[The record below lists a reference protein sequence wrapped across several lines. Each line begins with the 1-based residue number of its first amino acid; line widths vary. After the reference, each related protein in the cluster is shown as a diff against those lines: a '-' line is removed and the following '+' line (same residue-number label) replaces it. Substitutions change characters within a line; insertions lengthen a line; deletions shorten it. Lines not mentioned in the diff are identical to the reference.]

1 MPEESESRTR
11 PKPRIESLSDMV
23 FGLALSVGAI
33 TLVGNPPTNTTEL
46 ASDIATFAFSFL
58 ILINVWMRYTKIMSV
73 LPLENRWTISLN
85 TFLLFIV
92 SIEPFL
98 FNLFFRTN
106 SSTSPGYYNV
116 LSIAYG
122 ADLGILMLILGFFT
136 TVLADEQRKL
146 VPKDMLKEFN
156 YDAISFY
163 FSAALFFVSALIPL
177 SVPGIGIPLRFDLW
191 LVPFLVGALRRRGRD
206 VIKEVQRSRPKSK
219 RIAS

>member
-1 MPEESESRTR
+1 MPEKAESPSR

-33 TLVGNPPTNTTEL
+33 TLVGNPPTNAIEL
-46 ASDIATFAFSFL
+46 VSDVATFAFSFL

-85 TFLLFIV
+85 TLLLFIV

-98 FNLFFRTN
+98 FNLFFRT
-106 SSTSPGYYNV
+106 SSFTSPAYYNV
-116 LSIAYG
+116 LAIAYG
-122 ADLGILMLILGFFT
+122 TDLGVLMLILGFFT

-146 VPKDMLKEFN
+146 IPKDMMREFT

-163 FSAALFFVSALIPL
+163 FSAALFFVSALIPI

-191 LVPFLVGALRRRGRD
+191 LIPFVISTIRRRGRN
-206 VIKEVQRSRPKSK
+206 VINEVQKARSEGKSTVT
-219 RIAS
+219 

>member
-1 MPEESESRTR
+1 MADGSESPSR

-33 TLVGNPPTNTTEL
+33 TLVGNPPTNATEL
-46 ASDIATFAFSFL
+46 VSDIATFAFSFL

-85 TFLLFIV
+85 TLLLFIV

-106 SSTSPGYYNV
+106 SSTSPVYYNV
-116 LSIAYG
+116 LAIAYG
-122 ADLGILMLILGFFT
+122 ADLGVLMLILGFFT

-146 VPKDMLKEFN
+146 IPKDMMKEFT

-163 FSAALFFVSALIPL
+163 FSAALFFVSALIPI

-191 LVPFLVGALRRRGRD
+191 LVPFLVGEVRRRGRD
-206 VIKEVQRSRPKSK
+206 VIKEAEKARTKDKST
-219 RIAS
+219 AA